1 MIECCTVDCTQVG
14 IEEFPPF
21 LGSGIAA
28 EVPSF
33 LINASFFFF
42 LNKNMMTPT
51 TFLFFLIYLS

>member
-1 MIECCTVDCTQVG
+1 MIERCTVDCTQVWM
-14 IEEFPPF
+14 EEFPPF

-33 LINASFFFF
+33 LINASFF

-51 TFLFFLIYLS
+51 TFLFFF

>member
-33 LINASFFFF
+33 LINASFF